1 MKYLP
6 FIVLIFFTGC
16 LSPIKTF
23 DKLPPGIWRGV
34 FLLDRTPVVKYGD
47 DRDIVKKFDIDSE
60 VPFNFEVIYD
70 NDSTFHIIIHND
82 TERIKVTD
90 IKFNRDNTTAK
101 DTIQISFPVYDTQIK
116 AIYEDGVMEG
126 DWIVNYLD
134 NYRIPFKAVHGKSD
148 RFDWTNQSHLSTVDG
163 KWMCTFGDSIPDQYP
178 AIGIFRQQKDRVAGT
193 FQTET
198 GDYRYLEGKMLGDK
212 LYLSSFDG
220 AHVFLFTGKVVD
232 DKYISG
238 TFRSGSRY
246 IESWEAV
253 RDDKA
258 SLQNAYSLTK
268 AVDRQLKFSFMS
280 TEGKQVSLD
289 DDAYRDKVKIVQ
301 IMGTWC
307 PNCMDE
313 TIFLKE
319 YVTGKKSD
327 DLAVFSIGFERY
339 KDTVKSIGALV
350 RFKEKMDIHYP
361 VLYGGYYSKSEASA
375 QLPQLSRISSYPTLI
390 IADRNNQIIAIH
402 TGFNGPATNEYTA
415 FKEEF
420 DELIERARNNR

>member
-6 FIVLIFFTGC
+6 FIIVFFLMGC
-16 LSPIKTF
+16 LEPIQTF
-23 DKLPPGIWRGV
+23 EKLPPGIWRGV
-34 FLLDRTPVVKYGD
+34 LMLDRAPVIKYGD

-60 VPFNFEVIYD
+60 VPFTFEVIYD
-70 NDSTFHIIIHND
+70 NDTMFHLVIHND

-90 IKFNRDNTTAK
+90 IKFNKDKATAK
-101 DTIQISFPVYDTQIK
+101 DTIRINFPVYDTQIR

-148 RFDWTNQSHLSTVDG
+148 RFDWTNQSDLSTVEG
-163 KWMCTFGDSIPDQYP
+163 RWQCTFGDSIPDKYP
-178 AIGIFRQQKDRVAGT
+178 AIGVFKQQKDRVVGT

-198 GDYRYLEGKMLGDK
+198 GDYRFLEGKMLGDK

-220 AHVFLFTGKVVD
+220 AHVFLFTGKIED
-232 DKYISG
+232 NNYISG

-246 IESWEAV
+246 IESWEGV

-258 SLQNAYSLTK
+258 SLRSAFSLTQVLDK
-268 AVDRQLKFSFMS
+268 QLRFSFLS

-289 DDAYRDKVKIVQ
+289 DAAYKDKIKIVQ

-313 TIFLKE
+313 TLFLKE
-319 YVTGKKSD
+319 YLAAQQAD
-327 DLAVFSIGFERY
+327 DIAWISIGFERY
-339 KDTVKSIGALV
+339 RDTTKSLAILKNY
-350 RFKEKMDIHYP
+350 KEKMNIDHP
-361 VLYGGYYSKSEASA
+361 VLLGGYYSKAEASK
-375 QLPQLSRISSYPTLI
+375 QLPQISEISSYPTLI
-390 IADRNNQIIAIH
+390 IADKNNQIIAIH
-402 TGFNGPATNEYTA
+402 TGFNGPATEDYEA
-415 FKEEF
+415 FKSEF
-420 DELIERARNNR
+420 ETLIHRARNNQ